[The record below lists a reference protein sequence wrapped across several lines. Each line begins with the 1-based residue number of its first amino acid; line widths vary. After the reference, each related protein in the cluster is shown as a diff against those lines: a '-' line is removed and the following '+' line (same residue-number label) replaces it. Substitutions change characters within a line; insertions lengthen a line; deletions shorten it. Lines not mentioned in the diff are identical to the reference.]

1 MTHARINKTK
11 LSVFAVLLTAASV
24 SATVEVRDTL
34 EVNGVLDMKGN
45 EIIDVQGPDN
55 PQDAANKRY
64 VDENRGATKQ
74 YVKENFANRSF
85 VTNRTGIP
93 TGNEPY
99 LNWYKSAD
107 SQVDS
112 NFCNAG
118 GGRPESAYTSV
129 SCPSDEVL
137 IAKGTKSGSALCEQD
152 LPGWYDSYFDLDSS
166 GSRVF
171 TRGQPNL
178 GGGTSVSYETGGG
191 AAVTAVVMCMET

>member
-1 MTHARINKTK
+1 MK
-11 LSVFAVLLTAASV
+11 LPLLEVRVAKGRLVLLLVVLLFASV

-99 LNWYKSAD
+99 LNWYKSA
-107 SQVDS
+107 
-112 NFCNAG
+112 
-118 GGRPESAYTSV
+118 EKSV
-129 SCPSDEVL
+129 EDNSCIFL
-137 IAKGTKSGSALCEQD
+137 IASAK
-152 LPGWYDSYFDLDSS
+152 
-166 GSRVF
+166 
-171 TRGQPNL
+171 TRAPRSPAL
-178 GGGTSVSYETGGG
+178 
-191 AAVTAVVMCMET
+191 VTRF